1 MKNWFS
7 KIVYT
12 LLIGGI
18 VWFSWGYFFPSE
30 INRIC
35 KRLNSLAA
43 CLSFSSSGSYVMR
56 MAAADSVRDFFSTNI
71 VVNLDGVHARA
82 EYISG
87 RAEVMSILTTA
98 RTYLKEFNVKSG
110 LISTVSLLYSIHL
123 NILTTHL
130 CLNPL
135 SSQCVRD
142 RIASALI
149 RLIFLAFLCLCHVN
163 GISTL
168 KVFQGCAAQVV

>member
-18 VWFSWGYFFPSE
+18 LWFSWGFFFPSE
-30 INRIC
+30 INKIC

-98 RTYLKEFNVKSG
+98 RTYLKELNVKFEDPQVEIDESK
-110 LISTVSLLYSIHL
+110 THAVMEV
-123 NILTTHL
+123 LTRITL
-130 CLNPL
+130 DENR
-135 SSQCVRD
+135 RD
-142 RIASALI
+142 KIYQLI
-149 RLIFLAFLCLCHVN
+149 RMNWIKEGDKWRVERVD
-163 GISTL
+163 TL
-168 KVFQGCAAQVV
+168 KMLGRENI